1 MQLILWAAGING
13 EGSCKVALSIIKVL
27 INKYDNKKFKIFIS
41 SGSTLSSKLR
51 DENLL
56 INKSINQLPKIY
68 RLYPIQG
75 LFKLLFPINLFCR
88 SLITIDD
95 YPFRNANN
103 QILYFHQ
110 ANLVF
115 SNKFIWKLKRLFF
128 NSLHSKTLK
137 IFVQTKQMHDLFK
150 NKFTNFRLNEIF
162 FEYHFGF

>member
-13 EGSCKVALSIIKVL
+13 EGSSKVTLSIIKAL

-41 SGSTLSSKLR
+41 SGSILFSKLKE
-51 DENLL
+51 ENLL
-56 INKSINQLPKIY
+56 INNSINYLPKIY
-68 RLYPIQG
+68 RLYPIQF
-75 LFKLLFPINLFCR
+75 LTKLLFPINLFCQ

-115 SNKFIWKLKRLFF
+115 SNKFIWKLKRLVF
-128 NSLHSKTLK
+128 NALHTKKLK
-137 IFVQTKQMHDLFK
+137 IFVQSKQMSYFFK
-150 NKFTNFRLNEIF
+150 NKFPNFRLNEIF
-162 FEYHFGF
+162 FEYHFGI